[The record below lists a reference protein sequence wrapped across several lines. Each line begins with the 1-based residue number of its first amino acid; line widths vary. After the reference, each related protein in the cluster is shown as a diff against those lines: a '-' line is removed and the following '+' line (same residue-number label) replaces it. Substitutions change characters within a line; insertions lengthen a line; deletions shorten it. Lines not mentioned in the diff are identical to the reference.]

1 MLKHAEIYTGEV
13 TIKARA
19 VEPALNPEQRSGTCA
34 AGLTDASG
42 PRYAAQRHEI
52 RHDWTAGETLGLM
65 GRPFHDLLADAH
77 NVHRQRFDPHIAEG
91 AMLLSIKT
99 GAARKIAPTA
109 RSR

>member
-65 GRPFHDLLADAH
+65 GRDGATVPRPACRRPQRPSAAVLADRQSTRL
-77 NVHRQRFDPHIAEG
+77 NSRHR
-91 AMLLSIKT
+91 
-99 GAARKIAPTA
+99 
-109 RSR
+109 